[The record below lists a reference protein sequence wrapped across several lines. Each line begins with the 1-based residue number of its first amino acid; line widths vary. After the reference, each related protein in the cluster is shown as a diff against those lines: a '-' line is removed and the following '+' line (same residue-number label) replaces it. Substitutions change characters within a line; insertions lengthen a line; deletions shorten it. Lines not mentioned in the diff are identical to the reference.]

1 MQHVVAKASAMIFEE
16 GPPPPSPRAPPPAPK
31 LLWDPEAP
39 AVQYTETKEQNII
52 NFNNDPKKL
61 SIKVNTP
68 KSGFLML
75 ELHSVKRDG
84 IRAGSFS
91 ENLVPDVP
99 KEFLNI
105 KPGTKI
111 LLKNYHPTGD
121 AVVEVALANWGYGA
135 GQGHKVASWDQTN
148 GRVFNDGSVR
158 KANRNQPYTWLY
170 DHCWSLIVKGSDTLA
185 DGRGLDLP
193 QNVQL
198 IWDKPSPLVFYENFE
213 SQTYKGEVKN
223 AFVVKGGY
231 NGSTHALEGS
241 SGEDGKV
248 WYHTFNDGFPR
259 GVVSISFWHCPVKV
273 GPADIPS
280 ILAVSTNNR
289 PSDTSI
295 GMDLIGRNCMYYS
308 TNQKNFKITK
318 WFVNGV
324 NTERYSNEPENV
336 PYNFKTQH
344 RYVKKDIELNKWQ
357 HHYIEFSSAIGS
369 AESGEINGLRWFGSS
384 LRAGGRYRGT
394 GKLDEVRYYTKSLS
408 DSQILKLSK
417 GETAFGNKK

>member
-1 MQHVVAKASAMIFEE
+1 MGAGASTQSITINVQTNNTMDTRNVSIKEILKILSEKQKKELMQHVVAKASAMIFEE

-198 IWDKPSPLVFYENFE
+198 IWDKTSP
-213 SQTYKGEVKN
+213 
-223 AFVVKGGY
+223 
-231 NGSTHALEGS
+231 
-241 SGEDGKV
+241 
-248 WYHTFNDGFPR
+248 
-259 GVVSISFWHCPVKV
+259 
-273 GPADIPS
+273 
-280 ILAVSTNNR
+280 
-289 PSDTSI
+289 
-295 GMDLIGRNCMYYS
+295 
-308 TNQKNFKITK
+308 
-318 WFVNGV
+318 
-324 NTERYSNEPENV
+324 
-336 PYNFKTQH
+336 
-344 RYVKKDIELNKWQ
+344 
-357 HHYIEFSSAIGS
+357 
-369 AESGEINGLRWFGSS
+369 
-384 LRAGGRYRGT
+384 
-394 GKLDEVRYYTKSLS
+394 
-408 DSQILKLSK
+408 
-417 GETAFGNKK
+417 